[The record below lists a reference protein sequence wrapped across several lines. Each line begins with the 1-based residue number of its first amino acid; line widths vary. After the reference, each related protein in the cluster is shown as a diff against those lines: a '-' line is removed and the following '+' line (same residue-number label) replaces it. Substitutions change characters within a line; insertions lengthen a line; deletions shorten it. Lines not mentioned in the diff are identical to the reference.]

1 MARKTA
7 KTPDGAAALPAPR
20 LRPQVVGNVGL
31 YFAAYRL
38 SKLRWNVMPTS
49 RNARGVDI
57 LAYDM
62 RAQKYLGIQVKALSK
77 RNPVPLGRSID
88 RDSFMGDW
96 WIIVIKIATD
106 NPECFIMKP
115 DEVRRLA
122 IRAKKSAVPWY
133 YLPPTRYATDKFR
146 NAWDRI
152 GPGDLTALQPRR
164 VKRNLP

>member
-1 MARKTA
+1 
-7 KTPDGAAALPAPR
+7 
-20 LRPQVVGNVGL
+20 
-31 YFAAYRL
+31 
-38 SKLRWNVMPTS
+38 
-49 RNARGVDI
+49 VDI

-122 IRAKKSAVPWY
+122 IRTKKAGARAAAWPDLSSWLLSPGR
-133 YLPPTRYATDKFR
+133 TRCSGD
-146 NAWDRI
+146 DR
-152 GPGDLTALQPRR
+152 LLRR
-164 VKRNLP
+164 VPPRSVMNSRRLIS

>member
-1 MARKTA
+1 MC
-7 KTPDGAAALPAPR
+7 
-20 LRPQVVGNVGL
+20 GL

-38 SKLRWNVMPTS
+38 SQMGWNVMPTS

-88 RDSFMGDW
+88 RGRFMGDW

-122 IRAKKSAVPWY
+122 IRTKKAAVPWY
-133 YLPPTRYATDKFR
+133 YLPPIRYAKFR
-146 NAWDRI
+146 EAWDRI
-152 GPGDLTALQPRR
+152 GRGAPLTTLQQDQ
-164 VKRNLP
+164 